1 MSLSRK
7 IGGGSLCSRARSH
20 PKTRPIARRSE
31 NRNRTA
37 AFDMASRSAKMVRR
51 SDNASPLRPP
61 GRSTDHTSCRGTPA
75 RRVCTRRS
83 RRFHSAGLALIP
95 LPSLRTL
102 SGRGGGFR
110 MSRARHRDTAA
121 AARRGRSRT
130 GSLVLGR
137 GIHDLCHLE
146 VGWRARAWNW
156 LRMRGWRYASQSA
169 HVMRCVLDGP
179 EGQGLCRDRC
189 LAGYRPGL
197 RRGAGVGR
205 GARRRLRLAGGAR
218 GPPGRLQ
225 PEVRRLELRGRGAV
239 LPGRRA
245 PPRPARRAG
254 AERGGARAR
263 ADRGVHRGAMG
274 PRAGREPQGRIPLR
288 QGGLA
293 SAAPDAR
300 AHRGGGLHLRDAGH
314 APGGSVQREQV
325 GPHGL
330 RQVARGGGPRAG
342 RLLRGR
348 AAGER
353 GHRYAEEDL
362 VPAGDPAPRG
372 RGGGPLP
379 RRRGALRDDRQ
390 RGGGVRVSLVAE
402 LSALL
407 PGATVIPEGERAAP
421 YERDESGLGRYPPQA
436 VVLARHVDDVVA
448 VLKYAREKRL
458 PVVPRGAG
466 TGKSGGALAERGGIV
481 LSLEKLDRI
490 LEVSRADMV
499 CVVQPGV
506 VLEKLQHAVE
516 EQGLF
521 YPPDPNSQA
530 MRSEE

>member
-1 MSLSRK
+1 MTLK
-7 IGGGSLCSRARSH
+7 ENAGAAWARG
-20 PKTRPIARRSE
+20 
-31 NRNRTA
+31 
-37 AFDMASRSAKMVRR
+37 
-51 SDNASPLRPP
+51 L
-61 GRSTDHTSCRGTPA
+61 GRSG
-75 RRVCTRRS
+75 
-83 RRFHSAGLALIP
+83 
-95 LPSLRTL
+95 SLRTTA
-102 SGRGGGFR
+102 GTGGCGER
-110 MSRARHRDTAA
+110 RAT
-121 AARRGRSRT
+121 S
-130 GSLVLGR
+130 S
-137 GIHDLCHLE
+137 
-146 VGWRARAWNW
+146 
-156 LRMRGWRYASQSA
+156 GWRYAFQSA

-179 EGQGLCRDRC
+179 EGQGLRGDRR
-189 LAGYRPGL
+189 LSRHRPGL
-197 RRGAGVGR
+197 WRG
-205 GARRRLRLAGGAR
+205 
-218 GPPGRLQ
+218 
-225 PEVRRLELRGRGAV
+225 
-239 LPGRRA
+239 
-245 PPRPARRAG
+245 
-254 AERGGARAR
+254 
-263 ADRGVHRGAMG
+263 
-274 PRAGREPQGRIPLR
+274 
-288 QGGLA
+288 
-293 SAAPDAR
+293 
-300 AHRGGGLHLRDAGH
+300 AGH

-342 RLLRGR
+342 RLLRRR

-353 GHRYAEEDL
+353 GHRYAEGDL

-436 VVLARHVDDVVA
+436 VVLARHVGDVVA

-481 LSLEKLDRI
+481 LSLERLDRI

-506 VLEKLQHAVE
+506 VLENLQHAVE

-530 MRSEE
+530 MCSIGGNLAHNAGGPRAVKYGVTSNYVLALQAVLPDGTVVRTGHRSWKGVAGYDLTHLLVGSEGTLAVITEATLKLIPLPRRVETLLALFPDEDAAAGAVQAIFDAGLLPRACELFDGPTMRALAPRAPFKFPEGVGGALLIEHDGHGE